1 MRKGLVVQFIRYCLE
16 SARAYKKIS
25 NNISKSVMHIGWMV
39 LLLLHGIMWDTTI
52 SMAKLVCG
60 LREDAEKV
68 KQN

>member
-1 MRKGLVVQFIRYCLE
+1 
-16 SARAYKKIS
+16 
-25 NNISKSVMHIGWMV
+25 MV

-68 KQN
+68 KQNLNQHDYWLCVLASS